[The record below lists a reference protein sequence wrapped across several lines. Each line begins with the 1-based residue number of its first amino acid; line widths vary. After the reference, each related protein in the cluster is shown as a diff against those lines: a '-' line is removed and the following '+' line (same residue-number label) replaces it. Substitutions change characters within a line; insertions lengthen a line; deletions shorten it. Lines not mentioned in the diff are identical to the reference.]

1 MCFHHLGPP
10 QGGQR
15 HAVSCNSCPNNT
27 ISDIPKTLFL
37 RAFVVFFVLMKQRL
51 IFGSVTVLLALN
63 LLIGARIYLGSAH
76 AADQKDSVNT
86 NLEIFADVLQK
97 VRTSYVD
104 GQNLTYR
111 ELVYA
116 ALKGMI
122 GSLDPHSEF
131 MDADDYQ
138 QLQDDTEG
146 QFGGLGL
153 VVALK
158 DGFVTVV
165 APMDDSPG
173 FRAGVLSGDRVVKI
187 NGGNVN
193 KLPLENALEDAVKEL
208 RGEPG
213 TQVTITIRRPA
224 TGMEKDFTLT
234 RAIIQMD
241 MVKDINGK
249 KEFPLSA
256 DKIGYIRITEFEDKT
271 GDELEA
277 ALQKLQA
284 QGMKALILDLR
295 WNPGGL
301 LDEAVDVCGKFLPR
315 GQLVVTTEGPDPNEN
330 SVRHADGRGDELPG
344 EPIVVLVNLGSA
356 SAAEIVTGCL
366 QDLHRAVILGEKT
379 FGKGSVQ
386 SIFPLDDGS
395 ALKLTVAKYYTP
407 GHKVIHEHGIKPDIF
422 VPMSDEE
429 ESALLL
435 KRSPGGVESL
445 DEMNRASVEKIQDT
459 QLDRAEDLLKGIL
472 LYSELSKPEKVAAK

>member
-1 MCFHHLGPP
+1 
-10 QGGQR
+10 
-15 HAVSCNSCPNNT
+15 
-27 ISDIPKTLFL
+27 
-37 RAFVVFFVLMKQRL
+37 MKRRL
-51 IFGSVTVLLALN
+51 IFGSVAVLLALN
-63 LLIGARIYLGSAH
+63 LLIGAKIYLSSAH
-76 AADQKDSVNT
+76 AADAKDSPDA
-86 NLEIFADVLQK
+86 NLDIFADVLQK

-104 GQNLTYR
+104 GTNLTYQS
-111 ELVYA
+111 LVEA
-116 ALKGMI
+116 ALKGMV

-153 VVALK
+153 VVAMK

-173 FRAGVLSGDRVVKI
+173 FRAGILSGDRIVKVEGKSVEKMPLSDVVKQLR
-187 NGGNVN
+187 GKPETQVN
-193 KLPLENALEDAVKEL
+193 LTIQRPSSGAVK
-208 RGEPG
+208 
-213 TQVTITIRRPA
+213 
-224 TGMEKDFTLT
+224 DFMLT
-234 RAIIQMD
+234 RAIINME

-249 KEFPLSA
+249 KEFPLGD
-256 DKIGYIRITEFEDKT
+256 DKIGYVRITEFGDNT

-277 ALQKLQA
+277 ALNKLKG

-295 WNPGGL
+295 FNPGGL
-301 LDEAVDVCGKFLPR
+301 LDEAVEVCQKFLPR
-315 GQLVVTTEGPDPNEN
+315 GQLVVTTEGRDPADN
-330 SVRHADGRGDELPG
+330 SVLRAEGRGDELKG
-344 EPIVVLVNLGSA
+344 MPIVVLVNLGSA

-366 QDLHRAVILGEKT
+366 QDLHRGIILGEKT

-407 GHKVIHEHGIKPDIF
+407 SHKVIHEHGITPDII
-422 VPMSDEE
+422 VPMSDEAE
-429 ESALLL
+429 AALLVS
-435 KRSPGGVESL
+435 RSPGGLESL
-445 DEMNRASVEKIQDT
+445 DEKDRARVQNSSDIQ
-459 QLDRAEDLLKGIL
+459 LERAEDLLKGIL

>member
-1 MCFHHLGPP
+1 
-10 QGGQR
+10 
-15 HAVSCNSCPNNT
+15 
-27 ISDIPKTLFL
+27 
-37 RAFVVFFVLMKQRL
+37 MKRRL
-51 IFGSVTVLLALN
+51 IFGLVAVLLVLN
-63 LLIGARIYLGSAH
+63 LAIGTKIYLSSAH
-76 AADQKDSVNT
+76 AAERKDSPDA

-104 GQNLTYR
+104 GTNLTYH
-111 ELVYA
+111 ELVTA
-116 ALKGMI
+116 ALKGMV

-131 MDADDYQ
+131 LDADDYQ

-153 VVALK
+153 EVAMK
-158 DGFVTVV
+158 DGFITVV

-173 FRAGVLSGDRVVKI
+173 SRAGILSGDRIVKI
-187 NGGNVN
+187 DGESAD
-193 KLPLENALEDAVKEL
+193 KLPLEDAVKQL
-208 RGEPG
+208 RGDPG
-213 TQVTITIRRPA
+213 TQVTITIQRPS
-224 TGMEKDFTLT
+224 TGVEKNFTLT
-234 RAIIQMD
+234 RSIIQME
-241 MVKDINGK
+241 MVEDINGK
-249 KEFPLSA
+249 KEFPLGQ
-256 DKIGYIRITEFEDKT
+256 DKIGYVRITEFEDKT

-284 QGMKALILDLR
+284 QGMKALVLDLR

-315 GQLVVTTEGPDPNEN
+315 GQLVVTTEGRDPDEN
-330 SVRHADGRGDELPG
+330 SVCRAEGRGDELKG

-356 SAAEIVTGCL
+356 SASEIVTGCL

-407 GHKVIHEHGIKPDIF
+407 SHKVIHEHGITPDIF

-429 ESALLL
+429 ESALLV
-435 KRSPGGVESL
+435 KRSPGGIESL
-445 DEMNRASVEKIQDT
+445 DATNRVRVEKIQDV
-459 QLDRAEDLLKGIL
+459 QLNRAEDLLKGIL
-472 LYSELSKPEKVAAK
+472 LYSELSKPEKIAAK